1 MKQTCDYWSNETKRI
16 IEKYRDLY
24 KRERVSFNDYT
35 IGYKCCY
42 VYKTIELERRCTE
55 ATKIFNNLHKE
66 IDKFPKCYRG
76 IIYSNLRRFK
86 L

>member
-1 MKQTCDYWSNETKRI
+1 MIKYDYWNACTQKI
-16 IEKYRDLY
+16 IDKYL
-24 KRERVSFNDYT
+24 KLMREARVTLSDIT

-42 VYKTIELERRCTE
+42 VYKTLEMERRCTE

-66 IDKFPKCYRG
+66 INKFPKCYRG

>member
-1 MKQTCDYWSNETKRI
+1 MIEYDYWNICTHKI
-16 IEKYRDLY
+16 INKYVKLM
-24 KRERVSFNDYT
+24 KEARVVFSDAD
-35 IGYKCCY
+35 IGCKCCY
-42 VYKTIELERRCTE
+42 VYKTLELERRCTE